1 MPENY
6 TIYWD
11 DVPYYGMS
19 AEWNTYYSGEVYWE
33 GKIEINREFLIK
45 TLNDLL
51 RYNDDY
57 QRKYL
62 PLSEFMDFIEVLS
75 NGLNGEDLY
84 NTLCQNLD
92 YIEKITNTV
101 YKKREDIREK
111 FFSILYPH
119 SAHYSAGC
127 SLRPFDENVNNLLKP
142 HEDFKKWFSYQ
153 FNQRDKYI
161 FSIMFDDEENVKESI
176 KYYEKLIEGSKRS
189 IKYHEKEIATLN
201 ENYKEYENTINELK
215 NKLKKE
221 G

>member
-33 GKIEINREFLIK
+33 EIEINREFLIK
-45 TLNDLL
+45 TLKDLL
-51 RYNDDY
+51 KYNDDY
-57 QRKYL
+57 QREYL

-92 YIEKITNTV
+92 YIEKIKTTV
-101 YKKREDIREK
+101 YKKREDIRNK

-119 SAHYSAGC
+119 SAHYSVGC

-153 FNQRDKYI
+153 LNQRDGFI
-161 FSIMFDDEENVKESI
+161 FAIIFDDEVNVKQTIE
-176 KYYEKLIEGSKRS
+176 YYEKEIENCQRS

-201 ENYKEYENTINELK
+201 KKCKGYENTINELK
-215 NKLKKE
+215 SKLKKE
-221 G
+221 E